1 VGAERAVQSLAPN
14 WGAPS
19 WGAASETAVLTDVL
33 LSAPAHL
40 AMIPCNAV
48 TVASLSQGLLTCPI
62 DAVKQHRAFT
72 AALEQAGVRC
82 HFAAPREGMPD
93 LCFTRDAVLMSPW
106 GLIQLRPKIA
116 HRRLEVDHVAS
127 VARALGVPLH
137 ANVETG
143 FIEGGDICLLRDG
156 LVVIGYSGERTDKA
170 GAEALG
176 ELFAGRGWEVIF
188 ARFRPEFLHLDT
200 IMTMVADDCAVVFP
214 DALEDGLLT
223 RLRGMGIDLI
233 AATAEEVGLLA
244 ANMLSLGDDRVV
256 ATQGC
261 ARLASLLEQRRIE
274 VIEVAID
281 QFTRCGGGPHCLT
294 MPLARQAAA

>member
-1 VGAERAVQSLAPN
+1 MTVSSERAVQLFAPG
-14 WGAPS
+14 WGAS
-19 WGAASETAVLTDVL
+19 SETGFLTDVL

-48 TVASLSQGLLTCPI
+48 TVANLLQGLLTCPI

-106 GLIQLRPKIA
+106 GVIELRPSIA

-127 VARALGVPLH
+127 VARALGAPICGRI
-137 ANVETG
+137 EQG

-156 LVVIGYSGERTDKA
+156 LVVVGYSGERTDEA

-176 ELFAGRGWEVIF
+176 ALFAQRGWEVLYT
-188 ARFRPEFLHLDT
+188 RFQPEFLHLDT
-200 IMTMVADDCAVVFP
+200 IMTMVTDNCAVVFP
-214 DALEDGLLT
+214 DALENGLLV
-223 RLRGMGIDLI
+223 RLRGLGVELI
-233 AATAEEVGLLA
+233 AATSEEVGLLA
-244 ANMLSLGDDRVV
+244 ANMLSLGGDRVV
-256 ATQGC
+256 AARGS
-261 ARLASLLEQRRIE
+261 ARLVSLLERRGIE

-294 MPLARQAAA
+294 MPLARQVAA